1 MIGQILIAAVV
12 IFLTV
17 CCFYPF
23 KKTAERVLLAVLIV
37 FHSICILGDW
47 S

>member
-1 MIGQILIAAVV
+1 MSVQLLIAAVV
-12 IFLTV
+12 IFTTFWG
-17 CCFYPF
+17 FYPF

-37 FHSICILGDW
+37 FHLICILGDW